1 MHHVTVHARV
11 YQRTPDSTCPA
22 QQPTSN
28 AEPAPARQL
37 TYCLTA
43 HVSISPLRQSAHA
56 CRLQHAPESN
66 VHQLTPGDLP
76 RLIILPHG
84 RPINQH
90 MHRRTI
96 SLDTVHQSTSCPSAH
111 AWPSSPCAWPIHVYK
126 SKNANHQR
134 GPSANTGYQ
143 PISPVTHA

>member
-43 HVSISPLRQSAHA
+43 HVSISPLRQYQRTHAVYSMRPSRTFTSSRPAICLGSSYYPTGGQLISTCTGALSAWIRSISPQVAHQLMHGPAAHA
-56 CRLQHAPESN
+56 RGPYMYIS
-66 VHQLTPGDLP
+66 P
-76 RLIILPHG
+76 R
-84 RPINQH
+84 
-90 MHRRTI
+90 MRTI
-96 SLDTVHQSTSCPSAH
+96 SAAHPLTPDISPSA
-111 AWPSSPCAWPIHVYK
+111 
-126 SKNANHQR
+126 Q
-134 GPSANTGYQ
+134 
-143 PISPVTHA
+143 